1 MSSRISCCEFM
12 CSYLVPRR
20 SRAEGFLA
28 CEIRFT
34 RYGSG
39 SCYQPYAIGYMLL
52 PPAISHSPY
61 AISPSCPR
69 IDGMSTL
76 AIKFGPLAVDMA
88 FTDTMLRVILADWR
102 EVSAP
107 VAWFTRLL
115 NATAEQ
121 RRNWRLIGG
130 GIGIHWESI
139 DEDISVESLLSVQ

>member
-1 MSSRISCCEFM
+1 
-12 CSYLVPRR
+12 
-20 SRAEGFLA
+20 
-28 CEIRFT
+28 
-34 RYGSG
+34 
-39 SCYQPYAIGYMLL
+39 
-52 PPAISHSPY
+52 
-61 AISPSCPR
+61 
-69 IDGMSTL
+69 MSTL